1 MEVSDAIGIVIWA
14 KINFSKLNF
23 FSSSCIEV
31 NPGDEI
37 LSLLQTTTFDV
48 KEFEREAACL
58 PPEDGEQDV
67 AGAVSSYPQLWL
79 FMGREVECSKTV
91 QSLYLLSSPPVLRLI
106 EVLFEGRH
114 LRLGQP
120 VHLYKPQS
128 LGLLTG
134 KIRNPVPDLIP
145 LGQEH
150 HAHIYQVKYFV
161 SSVTR

>member
-1 MEVSDAIGIVIWA
+1 M
-14 KINFSKLNF
+14 
-23 FSSSCIEV
+23 
-31 NPGDEI
+31 
-37 LSLLQTTTFDV
+37 
-48 KEFEREAACL
+48 
-58 PPEDGEQDV
+58 
-67 AGAVSSYPQLWL
+67 
-79 FMGREVECSKTV
+79 ECSKTV

-106 EVLFEGRH
+106 EVLSEGRH